1 MMQLNHLWNLR
12 MSNESLDFWTEILKV
27 GHPVDIHVQS
37 DVYAQLAKNLELA
50 GIKHHIKLADL
61 GRAIE
66 EERQAIKARREMT
79 KDQKAFDFGNYHTY
93 EEVFLLLKYWPLYL
107 NPLLK
112 HFMVLMQFLEYLVQ
126 LDSDSD
132 VVEVGSVATTFE
144 NRTVIGA
151 TISTK
156 SDPRK
161 PMIVIECGVHAHE
174 WAAPSTC
181 LWFINEVSS
190 SLIKFCS

>member
-1 MMQLNHLWNLR
+1 M
-12 MSNESLDFWTEILKV
+12 
-27 GHPVDIHVQS
+27 
-37 DVYAQLAKNLELA
+37 
-50 GIKHHIKLADL
+50 ADL

-66 EERQAIKARREMT
+66 EERQAVKARQEMT
-79 KDQKAFDFGNYHTY
+79 KDQKVSDFGNYQTY
-93 EEVFLLLKYWPLYL
+93 EEVFLLLILAPILKK
-107 NPLLK
+107 LK
-112 HFMVLMQFLEYLVQ
+112 HFMVIMQFLEYLVQ

-144 NRTVIGA
+144 NRTVIGT

-190 SLIKFCS
+190 SPIKFCS